1 MECTKSRE
9 ELEEKPGVF
18 TIYLERVGYLF
29 YSCCTMKVTKHILI
43 SGRVQGVGFRYF
55 TKKNAVSKEI
65 KGWVRNLKDGRV
77 EAVFHGNRENVHEMI
92 ERISEG
98 PLHSKVTNVEIED
111 LDGVEF
117 ENFEVQY

>member
-1 MECTKSRE
+1 M
-9 ELEEKPGVF
+9 
-18 TIYLERVGYLF
+18 
-29 YSCCTMKVTKHILI
+29 VTKHILI

-98 PLHSKVTNVEIED
+98 PLHSKVINVEIED